1 MLLINDWAKAGSAFY
16 VRNFLSNSA
25 GRMTGFSSIKLFV
38 HHIFTFRGL
47 TFWDQPKRGFILNFS
62 VFYQRILGMLEKIQD
77 IN

>member
-25 GRMTGFSSIKLFV
+25 GRSFSLIKLFV
-38 HHIFTFRGL
+38 HRIFTFRGL
-47 TFWDQPKRGFILNFS
+47 AFWDQPEGGFILNFS